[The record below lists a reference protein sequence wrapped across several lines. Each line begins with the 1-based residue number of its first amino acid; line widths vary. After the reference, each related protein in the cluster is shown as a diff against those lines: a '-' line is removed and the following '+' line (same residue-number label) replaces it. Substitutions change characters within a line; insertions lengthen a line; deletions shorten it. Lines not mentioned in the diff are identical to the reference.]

1 MSLSLR
7 SIVAALLLIVPVSA
21 ELAWPSSFGHRGDL
35 MFAASQV
42 VGWLLLAS
50 VVRDGA
56 RRDPELDARGAGRR
70 GRRLLLAAC
79 FLQVSFALLYGVT
92 TAVSGEP
99 LEASFV
105 LFLLGFLAQVAGGLA
120 WSRALGRAG
129 LRTARVGIVTAAI
142 TGVLAM
148 LVASDPFHDVF
159 LLASYAAWVVVGA
172 GLEQQAGSSGRG
184 RVRVATSSEDATRRV
199 V

>member
-35 MFAASQV
+35 SFAASQV

-50 VVRDGA
+50 VVRDGS
-56 RRDPELDARGAGRR
+56 RRNPELDASGAGRR
-70 GRRLLLAAC
+70 GRRLLMAAC

-92 TAVSGEP
+92 TAASGEP

-105 LFLLGFLAQVAGGLA
+105 LFLLGFLAQFAGGLT

-129 LRTARVGIVTAAI
+129 LRTARVGILTAAGS
-142 TGVLAM
+142 GVLAIV
-148 LVASDPFHDVF
+148 VASDPFHDVF
-159 LLASYAAWVVVGA
+159 LLASYAAWAVVGA
-172 GLEQQAGSSGRG
+172 GLAPRVASSGPS
-184 RVRVATSSEDATRRV
+184 RVGATASTEAGTRRV
-199 V
+199 A

>member
-7 SIVAALLLIVPVSA
+7 SLVAALLLIVPVSA

-35 MFAASQV
+35 TFAASQV

-56 RRDPELDARGAGRR
+56 RRDPELYEPGAGRR

-79 FLQVSFALLYGVT
+79 FLQISFALLYGA
-92 TAVSGEP
+92 TAATSGEP

-105 LFLLGFLAQVAGGLA
+105 LFLLGFLAQFAGGLT

-129 LRTARVGIVTAAI
+129 LRAARVGMLTATV

-159 LLASYAAWVVVGA
+159 LLASYAAWAVVGA
-172 GLEQQAGSSGRG
+172 GLEPHAASSGRS
-184 RVRVATSSEDATRRV
+184 RVRVATSSEDAARRV